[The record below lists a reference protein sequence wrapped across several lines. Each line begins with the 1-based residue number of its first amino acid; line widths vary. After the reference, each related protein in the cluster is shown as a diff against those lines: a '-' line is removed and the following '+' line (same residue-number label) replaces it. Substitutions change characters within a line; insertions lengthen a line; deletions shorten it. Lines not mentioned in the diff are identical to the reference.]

1 MLVESIMEI
10 VKTKREKGQTGGAC
24 TCPTEKDKKKPWIL
38 QLTLQALATSI
49 DALAVGVTLKMAA
62 LSEIGLAMG
71 VWGASAV
78 IGAVT
83 CGLSIAAVFIG
94 KKVGNKL
101 ADKAGLLG
109 GAVLLAI
116 GIKILI
122 EGLI

>member
-1 MLVESIMEI
+1 
-10 VKTKREKGQTGGAC
+10 
-24 TCPTEKDKKKPWIL
+24 
-38 QLTLQALATSI
+38 
-49 DALAVGVTLKMAA
+49 
-62 LSEIGLAMG
+62 MG
-71 VWGASAV
+71 VWGSTAV
-78 IGAVT
+78 IGTVT

-109 GAVLLAI
+109 GIVLLAI